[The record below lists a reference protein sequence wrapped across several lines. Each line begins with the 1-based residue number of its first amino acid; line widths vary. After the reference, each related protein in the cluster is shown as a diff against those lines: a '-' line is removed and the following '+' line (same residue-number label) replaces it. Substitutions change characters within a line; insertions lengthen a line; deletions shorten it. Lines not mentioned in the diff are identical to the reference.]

1 MSEDEIGGEDGVLAA
16 TDIPVAIDV
25 REIEDHRVPE
35 GMSCL
40 GTFVDGRLVARCA
53 VPAGVGDLLM
63 RSGAFD
69 EPRQLVL
76 LARTAQPGLK
86 GDLYAVIPMPPDWT
100 AGEEQQEP
108 WAASVPSSG
117 FDRDIATESDGE
129 RMAAVHLGHI
139 VRFQRD
145 RRHPDSLPL
154 EAADLLGSIVS
165 GKVSEVV
172 DKLLEDLLGGARPG
186 DDEDEDDAG

>member
-1 MSEDEIGGEDGVLAA
+1 MNEDENGGEEGVLAA
-16 TDIPVAIDV
+16 TDIPVAFDV
-25 REIEDHRVPE
+25 REIEDDRVPE

-40 GTFVDGRLVARCA
+40 GTFVDGNLVARCA

-76 LARTAQPGLK
+76 LARIAQPGLK
-86 GDLYAVIPMPPDWT
+86 GDLYAVIPIPPGLN
-100 AGEEQQEP
+100 AGEEEQEP

-117 FDRDIATESDGE
+117 FDRDIAAEPDGE
-129 RMAAVHLGHI
+129 RMAAIHLGHI

-154 EAADLLGSIVS
+154 EAADLLGAIVS
-165 GKVSEVV
+165 GKASEVV
-172 DKLLEDLLGGARPG
+172 DRLLEDLLGGAG
-186 DDEDEDDAG
+186 TVDDEDAV

>member
-1 MSEDEIGGEDGVLAA
+1 MDDEEIGGEDGVLAT
-16 TDIPVAIDV
+16 TDIPIAIDV

-35 GMSCL
+35 GMSCM
-40 GTFVDGRLVARCA
+40 GTFVEGRLVARCA
-53 VPAGVGDLLM
+53 VPAGVGDMLR

-76 LARTAQPGLK
+76 VARTADPGLK
-86 GDLYAVIPMPPDWT
+86 GDLYAVVPMSPEWT
-100 AGEEQQEP
+100 MAEEDEEP
-108 WAASVPSSG
+108 WAASVPSSSY
-117 FDRDIATESDGE
+117 DRYRQAEPDGD
-129 RMAAVHLGHI
+129 RMAAIHLGHI

-172 DKLLEDLLGGARPG
+172 DKLLEDLLGGTG
-186 DDEDEDDAG
+186 SDSDGHED